1 MLTVKEKKR
10 YHSDRLN
17 ELSLIRQVFAGV
29 LWFAQKLLIGLVVWL
44 IDSKLKQSAGLHHT
58 GTE

>member
-10 YHSDRLN
+10 YHSDLLN
-17 ELSLIRQVFAGV
+17 ELNLIRQVFARV

-44 IDSKLKQSAGLHHT
+44 IDSKLKQSDGLHHT